1 MIATNNCYP
10 MRRYLEEYLENHPN
24 SRYRHYEIAPLCEF
38 AKLGHQLKN
47 LYIIRNLVSNK
58 MQLWRDID
66 SQYLFK
72 FTRQN
77 ATLYQSIEEI
87 IEDDFQSC
95 IAKQIV
101 PFEFDDINIL
111 LEDRSQLDYPYSYM
125 AFLIRENAKTGMF
138 ISNGVNIDL
147 KHWYESI
154 DLIGFDNLL
163 AKDKDQ
169 SFILDKMGNVV
180 CTLGQYR
187 FIRLI
192 DGGTYLAENDE
203 RQLIIKFNGT
213 VVAPIVLG
221 RFERLTDEN
230 HYLTHI
236 NNGYA
241 IYDFYGNMIG
251 DEYESIKNSNENYIV
266 AIKDDESY
274 LLDLSGKVKLKSN
287 DFMTVCRS
295 FWQIR
300 E

>member
-1 MIATNNCYP
+1 M
-10 MRRYLEEYLENHPN
+10 
-24 SRYRHYEIAPLCEF
+24 
-38 AKLGHQLKN
+38 
-47 LYIIRNLVSNK
+47 
-58 MQLWRDID
+58 
-66 SQYLFK
+66 
-72 FTRQN
+72 
-77 ATLYQSIEEI
+77 
-87 IEDDFQSC
+87 
-95 IAKQIV
+95 
-101 PFEFDDINIL
+101 
-111 LEDRSQLDYPYSYM
+111 
-125 AFLIRENAKTGMF
+125 
-138 ISNGVNIDL
+138 
-147 KHWYESI
+147 
-154 DLIGFDNLL
+154 
-163 AKDKDQ
+163 
-169 SFILDKMGNVV
+169 
-180 CTLGQYR
+180 
-187 FIRLI
+187 
-192 DGGTYLAENDE
+192 AENDE

-230 HYLTHI
+230 HYLTHV